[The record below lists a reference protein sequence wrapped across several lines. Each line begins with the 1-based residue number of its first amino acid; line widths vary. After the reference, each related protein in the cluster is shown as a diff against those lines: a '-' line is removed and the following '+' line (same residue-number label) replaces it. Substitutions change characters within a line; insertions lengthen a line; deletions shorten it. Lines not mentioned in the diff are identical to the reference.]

1 MKGKSLEIPRIIHY
15 CWFGGTEPTEEVK
28 RCIKSWEKYC
38 PDYQIIRW
46 DESNYDYAKY
56 TFAKEAYE
64 RKKWAFVSDV
74 ARLDVV
80 YQYGG
85 IYLDTDVELVKPID
99 FLLKEQAFMGIERGR
114 LVNTG
119 LGFGARAGHKLIGE
133 NLDAY
138 SQMKFVKDNG
148 ELNLIPCPQVTTAIL
163 VQYGFKRRDE
173 MQIIEDIKIFSS
185 EYFCPMLLSD
195 GSAEITNKT
204 ISIHHYA
211 GTWTSD
217 VEKKGVQKRRL
228 VYTYLGKR
236 GLRIYDGFV
245 LLKTKGVRAFIKRCK
260 EIIWKQT

>member
-1 MKGKSLEIPRIIHY
+1 MREIPRIIHY
-15 CWFGGTEPTEEVK
+15 CWFGGAEPPEEVK
-28 RCIKSWEKYC
+28 RCIKSWEQHC
-38 PDYQIIRW
+38 PGYQIIRW
-46 DESNYDYAKY
+46 DEANYDYTKY

-64 RKKWAFVSDV
+64 QKKWAFVSDV

-99 FLLKEQAFMGIERGR
+99 FLLEEQAFMGIEKGR
-114 LVNTG
+114 FVATG
-119 LGFGARAGHKLIGE
+119 LGFGAQAGHKLIAE

-138 SQMKFVKDNG
+138 SQMKFIMNDGN
-148 ELNLIPCPQVTTAIL
+148 LNLIPCPRVTTTIL
-163 VQYGFKRRDE
+163 EQYGFKRKDE
-173 MQIIEDIKIFSS
+173 MQIIEGIKIFPS

-217 VEKKGVQKRRL
+217 VEKRGVQKRRFI
-228 VYTYLGKR
+228 YTHFGKKW
-236 GLRIYDGFV
+236 LSIYDGFV
-245 LLKTKGVRAFIKRCK
+245 LLKTSGARAFIKRCK